1 MEYLRYVYG
10 GGLLLASGVLLLLPD
25 GMKGYRWEEENIL
38 SKIFWHHLRDSRK
51 YLAQHKTLWF
61 LFAGI
66 GLFLILDELTGLIWA
81 PYLEELGF
89 SIENLGYLSSFL

>member
-1 MEYLRYVYG
+1 
-10 GGLLLASGVLLLLPD
+10 
-25 GMKGYRWEEENIL
+25 
-38 SKIFWHHLRDSRK
+38 LRDSRK
-51 YLAQHKTLWF
+51 YLAQHETLWF

-89 SIENLGYLSSFL
+89 SIENLGYLSSLL

>member
-1 MEYLRYVYG
+1 
-10 GGLLLASGVLLLLPD
+10 
-25 GMKGYRWEEENIL
+25 
-38 SKIFWHHLRDSRK
+38 LRDSRK

-89 SIENLGYLSSFL
+89 SIENLGYLSSLL